1 MKREYSKPDV
11 EIVMIAN
18 NVELLTSSTEI
29 DILGDY
35 EGNNVEDLSRS
46 FEDDFLMSLI

>member
-1 MKREYSKPDV
+1 MKKEYIKPNMETV
-11 EIVMIAN
+11 LIAN

-46 FEDDFLMSLI
+46 FEDDFLMSPI

>member
-11 EIVMIAN
+11 EIVMTAN